1 MFFQL
6 SKVLFFF
13 TCLLFSSYR
22 WSNAVPLSTSVLYK
36 ETDPIVQLNIA
47 NFKST
52 IVATSNAWLI
62 EFYSSWCGHCIDFAP
77 AFIQLAND
85 VKGWEK
91 VIKIGAVDCAKDEN
105 IPLCRDYEIMG
116 YPTLKFFSAFTEASE
131 LGKSRSGGKKVD
143 AIRHSMIDFIEEEY
157 SKKKSPL
164 HWPILDILQ
173 NETVEDL
180 WTHYNNDEIILL
192 FESADKKQYWSREAI
207 MDAHQFS
214 PHYPPIRRV
223 NTTRQDLIAKFQIQ
237 VLPAFAFLQ
246 RTGKSELYQIQPDRK
261 HMMNILRKFFTPEDG
276 TVVVHHTSLNN
287 AKEIGRAS

>member
-1 MFFQL
+1 MKNKFLKPFLIKPLIYIFFL
-6 SKVLFFF
+6 
-13 TCLLFSSYR
+13 
-22 WSNAVPLSTSVLYK
+22 
-36 ETDPIVQLNIA
+36 DPIVQLNIA

-85 VKGWEK
+85 VKGKILLTKVVKLDYIKAFNVTIGWEK

-173 NETVEDL
+173 
-180 WTHYNNDEIILL
+180 YILI
-192 FESADKKQYWSREAI
+192 FI
-207 MDAHQFS
+207 
-214 PHYPPIRRV
+214 
-223 NTTRQDLIAKFQIQ
+223 
-237 VLPAFAFLQ
+237 
-246 RTGKSELYQIQPDRK
+246 
-261 HMMNILRKFFTPEDG
+261 
-276 TVVVHHTSLNN
+276 
-287 AKEIGRAS
+287 